1 MPFSFG
7 DEPLNVGESTAV
19 NCMITKGDL
28 PLNITWTLNNN
39 ELKSGRDGITIMRM
53 TARLSALNI
62 ESIDSEHR
70 GVVKCIARNAAGAT
84 EFESELK
91 ANGEYGIQE
100 SL

>member
-7 DEPLNVGESTAV
+7 DEPLNVAESAAV
-19 NCMITKGDL
+19 TCMIAKGDL

-39 ELKSGRDGITIMRM
+39 ELKSGRNGITIMRM

-70 GVVKCIARNAAGAT
+70 GVFKCIARNAAGYT

-91 ANGEYGIQE
+91 ANGEYGIKE